1 MTDNGE
7 LHVVFG
13 TGAVGMSV
21 MDELVQRSPRRV
33 RMVNHSG
40 RARVPHGVEVV
51 GGDATDEAFA
61 REASEGASVVYFALN
76 PPYDKWPELFP
87 GLQAGVLK
95 GAASAGAKLIAMENL
110 YMYGPTDGRPI
121 TEDLPYA
128 PNTRKGRVR
137 AMMSEELMEA
147 HRSGRV
153 RVAIGRASDFFGPRV
168 LTSAA
173 GEQVFGRAV
182 EGKSAQVA
190 GDPDQPHTY
199 TYVPDIGK
207 GLVVLGEREEALG
220 RAWHLPSPETLTT
233 RQFVEM
239 IFEEVGKPARIQA
252 APKIVLR
259 ALGLFNPAIRET
271 IEMLY
276 EFEEPFVVDDSRF
289 EREFGEQ
296 ATPLR
301 EAIQHTVRWYREQ
314 RPPGT

>member
-21 MDELVQRSPRRV
+21 MDELVQKGARRV
-33 RMVNHSG
+33 RMVNRSG
-40 RARVPHGVEVV
+40 RARVPHGAEVV
-51 GGDATDEAFA
+51 GGDATDEVFA
-61 REASEGASVVYFALN
+61 REASQGASVVYFALN
-76 PPYDKWPELFP
+76 PPYTKWPELFP
-87 GLQAGVLK
+87 RLQAGAIE
-95 GAASAGAKLIAMENL
+95 GAAAAGAKLIAMENL

-128 PNTRKGRVR
+128 ANTRKGTVR
-137 AMMSEELMEA
+137 ARMSEELMEA
-147 HRSGRV
+147 HKSGKV
-153 RVAIGRASDFFGPRV
+153 QVAIGRASDFFGPRV

-199 TYVPDIGK
+199 TYVPDIGR
-207 GLVVLGEREEALG
+207 GLVILGERQEALG

-239 IFEEVGKPARIQA
+239 IFEEVGKPARVQA

-259 ALGLFNPAIRET
+259 AMGLFNPGIREM

-276 EFEEPFVVDDSRF
+276 EFEEPFVVDDSDFTRT
-289 EREFGEQ
+289 FGEQ

-301 EAIQHTVRWYREQ
+301 EAIQRTVRWYREE
-314 RPPGT
+314 RPAGT

>member
-13 TGAVGMSV
+13 TGPMGMSV
-21 MDELVQRSPRRV
+21 MDELVQRGPRRI
-33 RMVNHSG
+33 RMVNRSG
-40 RARVPHGVEVV
+40 RAAVPDSVEVL

-76 PPYDKWPELFP
+76 PPYNKWPELFP
-87 GLQAGVLK
+87 RLQAGVLE
-95 GAASAGAKLIAMENL
+95 GAASAGAKLIVMENL
-110 YMYGPTDGRPI
+110 YMFGSTGGRPI
-121 TEDLPYA
+121 TEDLPHA
-128 PNTRKGRVR
+128 PSTRKGRVR
-137 AMMSEELMEA
+137 AMMSKELMKA
-147 HRSGRV
+147 HKSGRV

-168 LTSAA
+168 LASAA

-207 GLVVLGEREEALG
+207 GLVILGEREEALG
-220 RAWHLPSPETLTT
+220 QAWHLPSPETVTT

-239 IFEEVGKPARIQA
+239 IFEEVGKPARLQA

-259 ALGLFNPAIRET
+259 ALGLFNPPLRET

-301 EAIQHTVRWYREQ
+301 EAIQRTVRWYREE
-314 RPPGT
+314 RPAGT

>member
-1 MTDNGE
+1 MTDIGE

-21 MDELVQRSPRRV
+21 MDELVRRAPRRV
-33 RMVNHSG
+33 RMVNRSG
-40 RARVPHGVEVV
+40 RARVPHGVEVT
-51 GGDATDEAFA
+51 GGDATDEAFT
-61 REASEGASVVYFALN
+61 REASEGASVVYNALN
-76 PPYDKWPELFP
+76 PPYNKWPELFP
-87 GLQAGVLK
+87 RLQAGVLE

-110 YMYGPTDGRPI
+110 YMFGPTGGRPI
-121 TEDLPYA
+121 TEDLPHA

-137 AMMSEELMEA
+137 ARMSQELMEA
-147 HRSGRV
+147 HRSGKV

-207 GLVVLGEREEALG
+207 GLVILGEREEALG
-220 RAWHLPSPETLTT
+220 QAWHLPSPETVTT
-233 RQFVEM
+233 REFVEM
-239 IFEEVGKPARIQA
+239 IFEEVGKPARLQA
-252 APKIVLR
+252 APKILLR
-259 ALGLFNPAIRET
+259 AVGLFNPGIRET

-276 EFEEPFVVDDSRF
+276 EFEEPFVVDDSGF
-289 EREFGEQ
+289 ERAFGKR

-301 EAIQHTVRWYREQ
+301 EAIQQTVRWYREE
-314 RPPGT
+314 RSAGT